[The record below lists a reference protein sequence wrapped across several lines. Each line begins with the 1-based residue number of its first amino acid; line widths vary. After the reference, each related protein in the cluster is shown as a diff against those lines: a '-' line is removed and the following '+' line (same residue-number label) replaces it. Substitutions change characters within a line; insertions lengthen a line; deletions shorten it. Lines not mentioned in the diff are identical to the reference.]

1 MQLCHVTEEVLKKHL
16 RQFVSQNPEK
26 REFPVLS
33 FVLVEIIVPTKYS
46 TGLQMQIV
54 TTPDV
59 LSSVITRKKYLDW
72 VVQETLQSLKDTGC
86 EVLSIKEFGDLLTNM
101 HSTPSAYEQY
111 YFCKLL
117 SDSNYE
123 DVDKPHPVENITKR

>member
-1 MQLCHVTEEVLKKHL
+1 MSTKTYYSLFMQLCHVTEEVLKKQL

-54 TTPDV
+54 TP
-59 LSSVITRKKYLDW
+59 RCAFQCNNKK
-72 VVQETLQSLKDTGC
+72 ETS
-86 EVLSIKEFGDLLTNM
+86 
-101 HSTPSAYEQY
+101 
-111 YFCKLL
+111 
-117 SDSNYE
+117 
-123 DVDKPHPVENITKR
+123 